1 MARNQS
7 QEVLGE
13 KAFEDFSKN
22 KMRNVQSPNANG
34 INVGSEESIG
44 KDTEGFG
51 GYTDDVNQN
60 NRDNGRGNVSAT
72 RRNVNNPI

>member
-1 MARNQS
+1 
-7 QEVLGE
+7 
-13 KAFEDFSKN
+13 
-22 KMRNVQSPNANG
+22 MRNVQSPNAKG